1 MAQQGEL
8 FPKAEVTIKLDSSR
22 GEPRVWVRRIVLWE
36 KPGEIIREIRLRR
49 GLNIIW
55 SPDPGAMQAELGLDA
70 GSGHGAG
77 KTLFCR
83 LLRYCLGEDTFSND
97 GQRRS
102 IVELLP
108 AGLVGLEVVI
118 AGKPWAV
125 IRPLGQ
131 TRKHLAREGATLEEL
146 APMKEPGGSFEILL
160 DALRSQIFPDG
171 IDSYLPSER
180 QNAAWL
186 FALAWLSRDQECRFD
201 HILDWRHKRADSGS
215 IAVGP
220 TKEQLLIVV
229 RAFLGIIEQEEM
241 RLKGERVNLS
251 ETKRSLERDVAYYQ
265 RQSEQLRAGLVLA
278 LAVDAETEVGG
289 ELGAGLFREKAESAL
304 KGSERQDNPE
314 DVASLASHRQERE
327 GLVKEI
333 AVLESEIK
341 KFDSTKQIHDEQLK
355 VIRGE
360 RSNLD
365 AAALKAQLG
374 PVCPVCSVPI
384 DEALAEGCSLSHKS
398 WDPASVSDEKQR
410 LAKQTAAHNEAIS
423 RILALTAQHMAQLER
438 LGRKEAEHAS
448 EINELTKKIDEAK
461 NKRRQQW
468 FSAKQLVEQVSALER
483 ASANIALAKK
493 ALEGLAG
500 RDSELANL
508 EANLRNHHNDT
519 LSRMEELFSYVCKGL
534 LGSQVRASLA
544 LSGQGLQADV
554 EVGGMAMESL
564 KAIGFDLAAL
574 LMSIEGRSMLPAFLV
589 HDSPREADL
598 GEAIYHRLFRLVRS
612 FECLGDDPPFQ
623 YIITTTSR
631 PPDDLCNMPFLA
643 AELQGSKAEERL
655 LRRNLG
661 ASAT

>member
-8 FPKAEVTIKLDSSR
+8 FPKAEVTIKLDGSR
-22 GEPRVWVRRIVLWE
+22 GEPRFWVRRIVLWE
-36 KPGEIIREIRLRR
+36 KPGEIIRDIHLRR

-55 SPDPGAMQAELGLDA
+55 SPDPGAALADLGRDA

-83 LLRYCLGEDTFSND
+83 LVRYCLGEDTFSSD
-97 GQRRS
+97 EQRRS
-102 IVELLP
+102 ITYLLP
-108 AGLVGLEVVI
+108 AGLVGAEVI
-118 AGKPWAV
+118 IEGKPWAV
-125 IRPLGQ
+125 IRPIGQ
-131 TRKHLAREGATLEEL
+131 TRKQIARADANLEDL
-146 APMKEPGGSFEILL
+146 APMKEPGGSIEPLL
-160 DALRSQIFPDG
+160 DALKSQLFPKG
-171 IDSYLPSER
+171 IDGYLPSESL
-180 QNAAWL
+180 NAAWL
-186 FALAWLSRDQECRFD
+186 FALAWMSRDQECRFD

-215 IAVGP
+215 IAVSP

-265 RQSEQLRAGLVLA
+265 RQSDQLRASLVQDLS
-278 LAVDAETEVGG
+278 VDAETEVGG
-289 ELGAGLFREKAESAL
+289 ELSVGLFREKAENKL
-304 KGSERQDNPE
+304 KANERQDNPE
-314 DVASLASHRQERE
+314 DIASLASHRQERE
-327 GLVKEI
+327 GILKEM

-341 KFDSTKQIHDEQLK
+341 KYDSTKQIHDEQLK

-384 DEALAEGCSLSHKS
+384 DEALAEGCSVSHHS
-398 WDPASVSDEKQR
+398 WDPGSVSDEKQR
-410 LAKQTAAHNEAIS
+410 LATQTAAHNEAIS
-423 RILALTAQHMAQLER
+423 RIRALTAEHTTQLEQ
-438 LGRKEAEHAS
+438 LGRHEDKLTAE
-448 EINELTKKIDEAK
+448 IDELV
-461 NKRRQQW
+461 NKIEDARNRMRLQW

-483 ASANIALAKK
+483 ASASIATAKK
-493 ALEGLAG
+493 SLEGLVG
-500 RDSELANL
+500 RDNELANL
-508 EANLRNHHNDT
+508 ESKLRNRHNNT

-534 LGSQVRASLA
+534 LGSRVSASLA

-564 KAIGFDLAAL
+564 KAIAFDLAAM
-574 LMSIEGRSMLPAFLV
+574 LMSIEGHSMLPAFLV

-623 YIITTTSR
+623 YLITTTSR
-631 PPDDLCNMPFLA
+631 PPDELRISPFLV
-643 AELQGSKAEERL
+643 AEFQGSIAKERL
-655 LRRNLG
+655 LCRDLG
-661 ASAT
+661 GVTN

>member
-8 FPKAEVTIKLDSSR
+8 FPKAEVTIMLDGLR
-22 GEPRVWVRRIVLWE
+22 GEPRLWVRRIVIWE
-36 KPGEIIREIRLRR
+36 KLGEIIRDIHLRR

-55 SPDPGAMQAELGLDA
+55 SPDPGAALADLGRDA

-97 GQRRS
+97 EQRRS
-102 IVELLP
+102 ITDLLP
-108 AGLVGLEVVI
+108 AGLVGAEVVI
-118 AGKPWAV
+118 DGKPWAV
-125 IRPLGQ
+125 IRPIGQ
-131 TRKHLAREGATLEEL
+131 TRKHVAREDATLEDL
-146 APMKEPGGSFEILL
+146 APMKEPGGSIEPLL
-160 DALRSQIFPDG
+160 DALRSQLFPKG
-171 IDSYLPSER
+171 IDGYLPSDS

-215 IAVGP
+215 IAVSP

-241 RLKGERVNLS
+241 RLKVKRANLS

-265 RQSEQLRAGLVLA
+265 RQSEQLRAGLVQA

-289 ELGAGLFREKAESAL
+289 ELGAGLFREKAESKL
-304 KGSERQDNPE
+304 KGSEREDNPE
-314 DVASLASHRQERE
+314 DIATLSSHRQERE
-327 GLVKEI
+327 GLLKEM
-333 AVLESEIK
+333 AVLESEIR
-341 KFDSTKQIHDEQLK
+341 KFNSTEQIHDEQLK

-384 DEALAEGCSLSHKS
+384 DEALAEGCSLSHHS
-398 WDPASVSDEKQR
+398 WDPGDVSDEKQR
-410 LAKQTAAHNEAIS
+410 LATQTAAHNEAIS
-423 RILALTAQHMAQLER
+423 RIRALTAEHTTQLEK
-438 LGRKEAEHAS
+438 LGRQEAK
-448 EINELTKKIDEAK
+448 LTTEIDELV
-461 NKRRQQW
+461 NKIEDARSRRRQQW

-483 ASANIALAKK
+483 ASASIADAKK
-493 ALEGLAG
+493 SLEGLAG
-500 RDSELANL
+500 RDNELADL
-508 EANLRNHHNDT
+508 EAKLRNHHNDT

-534 LGSQVRASLA
+534 LGIQVKASLA

-564 KAIGFDLAAL
+564 KAIAFDLSAL
-574 LMSIEGRSMLPAFLV
+574 LMSIEGHSMLPAFLV

-612 FECLGDDPPFQ
+612 FERLGDDPPFQ

-631 PPDDLCNMPFLA
+631 PPDDFCQMPFLV
-643 AELQGSKAEERL
+643 AELQGSKAGERL
-655 LRRNLG
+655 LRRDLG
-661 ASAT
+661 GLTN

>member
-8 FPKAEVTIKLDSSR
+8 FPKADATVRLDASR
-22 GEPRVWVRRIVLWE
+22 GEPRLWVRRIVLWE
-36 KPGEIIREIRLRR
+36 KPGEIIRDIPLRQ

-55 SPDPGAMQAELGLDA
+55 SPDPGADQAELGLDA

-83 LLRYCLGEDTFSND
+83 LLRYCLGEDTFSSD
-97 GQRRS
+97 EQRRS
-102 IVELLP
+102 ITELLP
-108 AGLVGLEVVI
+108 SGLVGAEVVLN
-118 AGKPWAV
+118 GKLWAV
-125 IRPLGQ
+125 IRPIGQ
-131 TRKHLAREGATLEEL
+131 TRKHMAREGATLEEL
-146 APMKEPGGSFEILL
+146 APMKEPGGSIEPLL
-160 DALRSQIFPDG
+160 DALRSQLFPKG
-171 IDSYLPSER
+171 IDGYLPSER
-180 QNAAWL
+180 PNAAWL

-220 TKEQLLIVV
+220 TKEQLLVVV
-229 RAFLGIIEQEEM
+229 RAFLGIIEKEEM
-241 RLKGERVNLS
+241 RLKGERGQLS

-265 RQSEQLRAGLVLA
+265 RQSEQLRAGLVQA
-278 LAVDAETEVGG
+278 FAVDAETEVGG
-289 ELGAGLFREKAESAL
+289 ELGVGLFREQAGSRL
-304 KGSERQDNPE
+304 KESERQDNPE
-314 DVASLASHRQERE
+314 DIASLASHRQERE
-327 GLVKEI
+327 DILKEM

-341 KFDSTKQIHDEQLK
+341 KFNSTKLIHDEQLK

-384 DEALAEGCSLSHKS
+384 DEALAEGCSLSHHS
-398 WDPASVSDEKQR
+398 WDPDSVSDEKQR
-410 LAKQTAAHNEAIS
+410 LAAQTTAHNEAIS
-423 RILALTAQHMAQLER
+423 RIRSLTTEHTAQLER

-448 EINELTKKIDEAK
+448 EIDELTKKIDDAK

-483 ASANIALAKK
+483 TSAGIAAAKK
-493 ALEGLAG
+493 SLEELAG
-500 RDSELANL
+500 RDNELAGL
-508 EANLRNHHNDT
+508 EAKLRNRHNDT

-534 LGSQVRASLA
+534 LGSRVRASLS

-564 KAIGFDLAAL
+564 KAIAFDLAAL
-574 LMSIEGRSMLPAFLV
+574 LMSIEGHSMLPAFLV

-598 GEAIYHRLFRLVRS
+598 GEAIYHRLFRFVRS
-612 FECLGDDPPFQ
+612 LEPLGNDPPFQ

-631 PPDDLCNMPFLA
+631 PPDELRVSPFLV
-643 AELQGSKAEERL
+643 AEFQGSIAKERL
-655 LRRNLG
+655 LCRDLG
-661 ASAT
+661 GVTN

>member
-8 FPKAEVTIKLDSSR
+8 FPKAEVTIRLDGSR
-22 GEPRVWVRRIVLWE
+22 GEPRLWVRRIVLWE
-36 KPGEIIREIRLRR
+36 KPGEIIRDIPLRR

-55 SPDPGAMQAELGLDA
+55 SPDPGAKQAELGLDA

-97 GQRRS
+97 EQRRS

-108 AGLVGLEVVI
+108 AGLVGAEVI
-118 AGKPWAV
+118 MNGKPWAV
-125 IRPLGQ
+125 IRPIGQ
-131 TRKHLAREGATLEEL
+131 TRKHVAREGATLEEL
-146 APMKEPGGSFEILL
+146 APMKEPGGSIEPLL
-160 DALRSQIFPDG
+160 DAFRSQLFPKG
-171 IDSYLPSER
+171 IESYLPSER

-186 FALAWLSRDQECRFD
+186 FALAWMSRDQECRFD

-265 RQSEQLRAGLVLA
+265 RQSEQLRAGLVQA

-289 ELGAGLFREKAESAL
+289 ELGAGLFREKAESKL
-304 KGSERQDNPE
+304 KGSEQQDNPE
-314 DVASLASHRQERE
+314 DIASLSSHRQERE
-327 GLVKEI
+327 GLLKEI

-341 KFDSTKQIHDEQLK
+341 KFNSTKQIHDEQLK

-384 DEALAEGCSLSHKS
+384 DEALAEGCSLSHHS
-398 WDPASVSDEKQR
+398 WDPGDVSDEKQR
-410 LAKQTAAHNEAIS
+410 LATQTAAHNEAIS
-423 RILALTAQHMAQLER
+423 RIRALTAEHTTQFEK
-438 LGRKEAEHAS
+438 LGHQEAK
-448 EINELTKKIDEAK
+448 LTAEIDELV
-461 NKRRQQW
+461 NKIEDARNRRRQQW

-483 ASANIALAKK
+483 ASASIADAKK
-493 ALEGLAG
+493 SLEGLAG
-500 RDSELANL
+500 RDNELADL
-508 EANLRNHHNDT
+508 EAKLRNHHSDT

-534 LGSQVRASLA
+534 LGNRVRASLV

-564 KAIGFDLAAL
+564 KAIAFDLAAL
-574 LMSIEGRSMLPAFLV
+574 LMSIEGHSMLPAFLV

-598 GEAIYHRLFRLVRS
+598 GEAIYHRLFRLVCSLER
-612 FECLGDDPPFQ
+612 LGDDPPFQ

-631 PPDDLCNMPFLA
+631 PPDDFCQMPFLV
-643 AELQGSKAEERL
+643 AELQGSKAGERL
-655 LRRNLG
+655 LRRDLG
-661 ASAT
+661 GLTN

>member
-8 FPKAEVTIKLDSSR
+8 FPKAEVTIRLDGSR
-22 GEPRVWVRRIVLWE
+22 GEPRLWVRRIVLWE

-55 SPDPGAMQAELGLDA
+55 SPDPGAKQAELGLDA

-97 GQRRS
+97 EQRRS

-108 AGLVGLEVVI
+108 AGLVGAEVVI
-118 AGKPWAV
+118 DGKPWAV
-125 IRPLGQ
+125 IRPIGQ
-131 TRKHLAREGATLEEL
+131 TRKHMAREGATLEEL
-146 APMKEPGGSFEILL
+146 APMKEPGGSIEPLL
-160 DALRSQIFPDG
+160 DALRSQLFPKDVDG
-171 IDSYLPSER
+171 YLPSES

-215 IAVGP
+215 LAVSP

-241 RLKGERVNLS
+241 RLKSERVNLS
-251 ETKRSLERDVAYYQ
+251 ETKRSLERDVAYHQ
-265 RQSEQLRAGLVLA
+265 RQSEQLRAGLVQA

-289 ELGAGLFREKAESAL
+289 ELGAGLFREKAESKL

-314 DVASLASHRQERE
+314 DIASLASHRKERE
-327 GLVKEI
+327 GLLKEM

-384 DEALAEGCSLSHKS
+384 DEALADGCSLSHHS
-398 WDPASVSDEKQR
+398 WDPGSVSDEKQK
-410 LAKQTAAHNEAIS
+410 LATQTAAHNEAIS
-423 RILALTAQHMAQLER
+423 RIRALIAEHTTQLEKFRRQEAKLTAE
-438 LGRKEAEHAS
+438 
-448 EINELTKKIDEAK
+448 IDELV
-461 NKRRQQW
+461 NKVEDARNRRRQQW

-483 ASANIALAKK
+483 ASASIAAAKK
-493 ALEGLAG
+493 SLDGLAG
-500 RDSELANL
+500 RDNELANL
-508 EANLRNHHNDT
+508 EAKLRNRHNDT

-534 LGSQVRASLA
+534 LGNRVRASLA

-574 LMSIEGRSMLPAFLV
+574 LMSIEGHSMLPAFLV

-612 FECLGDDPPFQ
+612 FERLGDDPPFQ

-631 PPDDLCNMPFLA
+631 PPDDFCQMPFLA

-655 LRRNLG
+655 LRRDLG
-661 ASAT
+661 GSTN